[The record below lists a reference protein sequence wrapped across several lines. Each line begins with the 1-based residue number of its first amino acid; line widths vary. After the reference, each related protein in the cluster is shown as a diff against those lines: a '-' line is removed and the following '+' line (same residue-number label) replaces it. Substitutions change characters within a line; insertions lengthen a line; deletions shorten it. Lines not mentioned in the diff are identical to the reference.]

1 MSVPAE
7 ALQTGPTIRDL
18 MTDSDLFGGQFSGES
33 WAAWRA
39 LLAGFYGLELDEAE
53 LETLTAL
60 TGLSEAPE
68 TAHDELWLAMGRR
81 GGKSNIAALIA
92 IFESCF
98 RDYSDRL
105 APGER
110 ATVLCICPDRKQA
123 RTNMRYISGLLHSN
137 PMLERMIEREERES
151 IELANRTSIEIGTA
165 SFRAVRGYT
174 LAAVICDEIA
184 FWRSDESANPDI
196 EILNALRPA
205 MATLDGRLIAL
216 SSPYARRGALWDTYR
231 AHYGQSG
238 PVLVAQA
245 ETRLMNPSLPER
257 VIAQAYTREPVAA
270 SAEYGAQFRRDLEEF
285 VSLETVM
292 ACIEPGCKE
301 RPPVPSLRYH
311 GFIDPSGGSADSMTM
326 AVAHKDRSGKA
337 ILDCVREVR
346 PPFSPE
352 QVCIDF
358 AKELKNYGIRS
369 VNGDRYGAQWVVEQ
383 FGKCGITYRPAEK
396 SKSDIY
402 KDVLPLLNSEQCEL
416 LDDQRLI
423 NQLQGL
429 ERRTSRGGRDSIDH
443 APGAHD
449 DVVNAAAGALTHAT
463 TFNRQVCFT
472 NLPRML

>member
-1 MSVPAE
+1 M
-7 ALQTGPTIRDL
+7 TGPTIRDL
-18 MTDSDLFGGQFSGES
+18 MTDPDLFGAQFGGES
-33 WAAWRA
+33 WSAWRA
-39 LLAGFYGLELDEAE
+39 LLAGFYGLELTDTEQ
-53 LETLTAL
+53 ETFKAL

-68 TAHDELWLAMGRR
+68 SAHAELWQVIGRR
-81 GGKSNIAALIA
+81 GGKSQIAALLA
-92 IFESCF
+92 VFEAAF

-105 APGER
+105 SPGER

-123 RTNMRYISGLLHSN
+123 RTNMRYIAGLLHSN
-137 PMLERMIEREERES
+137 PMLEKMIEREDKES

-174 LAAVICDEIA
+174 LAAVICDELA
-184 FWRSDESANPDI
+184 FWRSDESANPDV

-216 SSPYARRGALWDTYR
+216 SSPYARKGALWDTYR
-231 AHYGQSG
+231 AHYAKPG
-238 PVLVAQA
+238 PILVAQA
-245 ETRLMNPSLPER
+245 ETRFMNPSLPER
-257 VIAQAYTREPVAA
+257 IIAQAYTRDPVAA

-301 RPPVPSLRYH
+301 RPPVASLGYH

-326 AVAHKDRSGKA
+326 AIAHKDRDGRA
-337 ILDCVREVR
+337 ILDCIREVR

-352 QVCIDF
+352 QVVIDMT
-358 AKELKNYGIRS
+358 KELKRYRIRH
-369 VNGDRYGAQWVVEQ
+369 VHGDRYGAQWIVEQ
-383 FGKCGITYRPAEK
+383 FGKCGISYRPAEK
-396 SKSDIY
+396 SKSEIY
-402 KDVLPLLNSEQCEL
+402 KDTLPLLNSEQCEL

-423 NQLQGL
+423 NQLVSL

-443 APGAHD
+443 PPGQHD

-463 TFNRQVCFT
+463 TFNRQLCFT